1 MTHPKIAV
9 WISFALAST
18 LVGCSNS
25 DGDTSMIQVA
35 SAVQDLDADPD
46 GATTVLTFSSA
57 VSGLTTANFES
68 DGGQSPQSIMA
79 VGADVAVLWDER
91 VTPAHRVR
99 VVNVQGVS
107 AAYVDVETS
116 DDSAPTFSVT
126 DALQVAGLGDDVI
139 TVQFSGPRVIEAQA
153 EDVANWSLE
162 VGGETLSLAGST
174 LDYDPN
180 SGELTLVTG
189 PAANLH
195 SSFTLTALDLHSVA
209 DVEVDDT
216 PVIGVAN
223 GDASAP
229 TLLSAEQ
236 NLSEDEFGRV
246 IDFTFDEAMDP
257 LFSASTARFTAAS
270 PDLALSVEQPSPE
283 VLRVTFNNPM
293 VPGVDDVTL
302 TALVDAHGNS
312 LANQAVA
319 IVAGSTLANAFDGA
333 PEFVTVENAGGDFL
347 TASFD
352 QALDPDDALD
362 QAHWEL
368 SYDDGSG
375 VVVLDLSSA
384 TLDYD
389 LLTKTLT
396 IQLADDFLNGAD
408 FTLAGVF
415 GDEPLDVDGE
425 PFTASF
431 SGTVAGDATAPA
443 PLTAVQR
450 RNLDTWGRTID
461 VRFGED
467 LDEASAE
474 DVNNWSVTGLNVQT
488 ATLVALRVV
497 RLVLDDTAVPGDAT
511 IAISGVT
518 DLAGNAMTAVP
529 AQSFTSSDA
538 RPPAGVSSLAEAIE
552 GLDND
557 TLYVSFDDRL
567 IESEIED
574 GANWVFESPVGTS
587 RDLSGAVIVYDVDA
601 RTATVTLDAATGI
614 DLQTDT
620 DYSLSWVNV
629 RDLGGN
635 TISAAALTGE
645 VDAEVVLPS
654 VISAFVDALA
664 PNSLYVRFSEPCQQ
678 LDDLAGLTEFEVFDN
693 TGLSKGMALNA
704 IPDASG
710 LRVEL
715 VFGFALSAGSDT
727 LALRGVLDAAGNPL
741 FSVTDIPLESEY
753 GLAPTLDTLQSS
765 FMTVPGER
773 NDVIELVF
781 DRPLS
786 PWGLLDAARFD
797 IELSGQPLD
806 LSAATIS
813 FDGQSTVTI
822 ALDGAGAPDLQ
833 SGASYDLTFHD
844 VYSAQGVYADP
855 NIVHSLVAGGDA
867 SAPSLPAGWA
877 RLDASS
883 ATDTLLVVFSEA
895 LESVSAETVGNY
907 LLNGA
912 TAPDSVELVDWRTVR
927 CVFSGGV
934 VVGDTLDF
942 SGVADLAG
950 NVGVGARA
958 VSAADVN
965 GPVLVSAQ
973 AYSVAGP
980 GGDRLEVE
988 FSRPLELGAALSASN
1003 WTLTMGA
1010 HSFDLTD
1017 ARLRWSSGSFSV
1029 VLELPVGQ
1037 ELEFGSTVTV
1047 GVSGVSDLAGL
1058 ALSPAASLNVA
1069 VQGDST
1075 APGFAGAFVNYR
1087 VSAGGTVVDVVFDEA
1102 VESNFALD
1110 GANWLA
1116 SNGAVVLGVEQ
1127 RSPDYFRLELSLG
1140 LAPGDTLE
1148 LNGLPDLAG
1157 NSSGAIDVTPVH

>member
-9 WISFALAST
+9 WTSFALAST

-25 DGDTSMIQVA
+25 DGDTSLIQVA
-35 SAVQDLDADPD
+35 AAVQDLDADPD
-46 GATTVLTFSSA
+46 GVTTVLTLSSP
-57 VSGLTTANFES
+57 VTGLASANFES
-68 DGGQSPQSIMA
+68 DGGQTPQSIVV
-79 VGADVAVLWDER
+79 VGADVAVSWDER

-116 DDSAPTFSVT
+116 DDSAPTFSVV
-126 DALQVAGLGDDVI
+126 DALQVAGLGDDVV
-139 TVQFSGPRVIEAQA
+139 TLQFSGPRVIEAQA
-153 EDVANWSLE
+153 EDAANWSLE

-174 LDYDPN
+174 FDYDPLT
-180 SGELTLVTG
+180 GELTLVTG
-189 PAANLH
+189 PSANLH
-195 SSFTLTALDLHSVA
+195 SAFTLTALALHSVA

-216 PVIGVAN
+216 PVIGAAN

-229 TLLSAEQ
+229 TLVSAEQ

-257 LFSASTARFTAAS
+257 LFSASTARFTAGS
-270 PDLALSVEQPSPE
+270 PDLALSVEQPSAE

-302 TALVDAHGNS
+302 TALVDAHGNA
-312 LANQAVA
+312 LANQATPIA
-319 IVAGSTLANAFDGA
+319 AGSTVPNDFDGA
-333 PEFVTVENAGGDFL
+333 PEFVTVENVGGDYL
-347 TASFD
+347 LASFD

-362 QAHWEL
+362 PTHWEL
-368 SYDDGSG
+368 SYDDGG
-375 VVVLDLSSA
+375 GAVVLDLSSA

-396 IQLADDFLNGAD
+396 LQLADDFLNGAD

-431 SGTVAGDATAPA
+431 AGTVDGDATAPA

-467 LDEASAE
+467 LDETSAE

-497 RLVLDDTAVPGDAT
+497 RLVTDDTAVPGDAT
-511 IAISGVT
+511 ISIDGVM
-518 DLAGNAMTAVP
+518 DLAGNVMAAVP
-529 AQSFTSSDA
+529 AQSFTSSDGRA
-538 RPPAGVSSLAEAIE
+538 PAGVSSLAEAIE

-574 GANWVFESPVGTS
+574 GANWVFESPVGTL
-587 RDLSGAVIVYDVDA
+587 RDLSSAAIVYDINA
-601 RTATVTLDAATGI
+601 RTATVTLGVGTGI

-620 DYSLSWVNV
+620 DYSLAWVGV

-635 TISAAALTGE
+635 TISSATLTGE
-645 VDAEVVLPS
+645 IDAEVVLPS

-678 LDDLAGLTEFEVFDN
+678 LDDIAGLTEFQVFDN
-693 TGLSKGMALNA
+693 TGLLKGLALNA
-704 IPDASG
+704 IPDADG

-715 VFGFALSAGSDT
+715 IFGFALSAGSDT

-741 FSVTDIPLESEY
+741 FSATDIPLESEY
-753 GLAPTLDTLQSS
+753 GLAPTLDTMQSS
-765 FMTVPGER
+765 FTTLPGER

-781 DRPLS
+781 DRVLS
-786 PWGLLDAARFD
+786 PWGLLDASRFE
-797 IELSGQPLD
+797 IELVGQPVD

-822 ALDGAGAPDLQ
+822 SLDGAGAPDLV

-844 VYSAQGVYADP
+844 VYSAQGLYADP
-855 NIVHSLVAGGDA
+855 NVVHSIVAGGDA

-912 TAPDSVELVDWRTVR
+912 TAPDSVELIDWRTVR

-942 SGVADLAG
+942 SGLADLAG
-950 NVGVGARA
+950 NIGVGTRA
-958 VSAADVN
+958 VSAADVS
-965 GPVLVSAQ
+965 GPVVVSAQ
-973 AYSVAGP
+973 AVSVPGP
-980 GGDRLEVE
+980 GGDRIEVE
-988 FSRPLELGAALSASN
+988 FNRPLDLGAALSASN
-1003 WTLTMGA
+1003 WSLTMGS
-1010 HSFDLTD
+1010 HSYDLTD

-1029 VLELPVGQ
+1029 VIELPQGQ
-1037 ELEFGSTVTV
+1037 ELEFGATVSV
-1047 GVSGVSDLAGL
+1047 GASGLSDLAGL
-1058 ALSPAASLNVA
+1058 ALNPAASLNVA

-1075 APGFAGAFVNYR
+1075 APDFAGAFVNYR
-1087 VSAGGTVVDVVFDEA
+1087 VSGSGTVVDIVFDEA
-1102 VESNFALD
+1102 VEPNFALD
-1110 GANWLA
+1110 SFNWSA
-1116 SNGAVVLGVEQ
+1116 SNGALVIGVEQ

-1140 LAPGDTLE
+1140 LSPGDTLE

-1157 NSSGAIDVTPVH
+1157 NSSGPIVVTPLH

>member
-1 MTHPKIAV
+1 MTHSKIAV

-25 DGDTSMIQVA
+25 DGETSLIQVA
-35 SAVQDLDADPD
+35 SAVQDLNADPD
-46 GATTVLTFSSA
+46 GATTVLTLSSP
-57 VSGLTTANFES
+57 VTGLTSANFEA
-68 DGGQSPQSIMA
+68 DGGQSPQSIVV
-79 VGADVAVLWDER
+79 VGADVAVSWDER
-91 VTPAHRVR
+91 VTPSHRVR

-116 DDSAPTFSVT
+116 DDSAPTFSVV
-126 DALQVAGLGDDVI
+126 DALQVAGLGDDVV
-139 TVQFSGPRVIEAQA
+139 TLQFTGPRVIEAEA
-153 EDVANWSLE
+153 EDVSNWTLE
-162 VGGETLSLAGST
+162 VGGESLSLAGST

-189 PAANLH
+189 PDANLH
-195 SSFTLTALDLHSVA
+195 ASFTLTALDLHSVA

-223 GDASAP
+223 GDSSAP
-229 TLLSAEQ
+229 TLLAAEQ
-236 NLSEDEFGRV
+236 NLAEDEFGRV

-257 LFSASTARFTAAS
+257 LFAASTARFSASS
-270 PDLALSVEQPSPE
+270 PDLALDVEQPSPE

-302 TALVDAHGNS
+302 IALVDAHGNAM
-312 LANQAVA
+312 ANQVTA
-319 IVAGSTLANAFDGA
+319 IAAGSTVANDFDGT
-333 PEFVTVENAGGDFL
+333 PVMVTVENVGGDYLSATFE
-347 TASFD
+347 
-352 QALDPDDALD
+352 QALDPDSALD
-362 QAHWEL
+362 ESHWEL
-368 SYDDGSG
+368 SYDDGG
-375 VVVLDLSSA
+375 GAVVLDLSSA

-431 SGTVAGDATAPA
+431 SGTVAGDATAPV

-467 LDEASAE
+467 LDETSAE
-474 DVNNWSVTGLNVQT
+474 DVNNWSIPGLNVQS
-488 ATLVALRVV
+488 ATLVAMRVV
-497 RLVLDDTAVPGDAT
+497 RLVFDDTAVPGDVT
-511 IAISGVT
+511 ISISGVT
-518 DLAGNAMTAVP
+518 DLAGNTMVAVP
-529 AQSFTSSDA
+529 AQSFTSSDL
-538 RPPAGVSSLAEAIE
+538 RPPAGVSSIAEAIE

-567 IESEIED
+567 IQSEIED
-574 GANWVFESPVGTS
+574 GANWVLESPIGTVLDMS
-587 RDLSGAVIVYDVDA
+587 NASIAYDTAA
-601 RTATVTLDAATGI
+601 RTATVTLGAATGI

-620 DYSLSWVNV
+620 DYSLSWVGV

-635 TISAAALTGE
+635 SISSATLTGE
-645 VDAEVVLPS
+645 VDAEVLLPS
-654 VISAFVDALA
+654 VVAAYVDALA

-678 LDDLAGLTEFEVFDN
+678 LDDIAGLTEFQVFDN
-693 TGLSKGMALNA
+693 SGLLKGVALNA
-704 IPDASG
+704 IPEAGG

-715 VFGFALSAGSDT
+715 VFGFALIAGSDT

-741 FSVTDIPLESEY
+741 FSVTDIALESEY
-753 GLAPTLDTLQSS
+753 GLAPTLDTFQST
-765 FMTVPGER
+765 FTAVEGER

-781 DRPLS
+781 DRPMS
-786 PWGLLDAARFD
+786 PWTLLDPARFD
-797 IELSGQPLD
+797 IELGGLDLD
-806 LSAATIS
+806 LSSATFT

-822 ALDGAGAPDLQ
+822 ALDGPGAPDLE
-833 SGASYDLTFHD
+833 SGASYDITLHD

-855 NIVHSLVAGGDA
+855 NIVYSVIAGGDA
-867 SAPSLPAGWA
+867 SGPSLPAGWA

-883 ATDTLLVVFSEA
+883 STDTLLVVFSEA
-895 LESVSAETVGNY
+895 LETVSAENVGNY

-912 TAPDSVELVDWRTVR
+912 TAPDSVELIDWRTVR
-927 CVFSGGV
+927 LVFSGGV
-934 VVGDTLDF
+934 IVGDTLDF

-950 NVGVGARA
+950 NVGVGTRA

-965 GPVLVSAQ
+965 GPVVVSAQ
-973 AYSVAGP
+973 ALSVAGP
-980 GGDRLEVE
+980 GGDRVEVE
-988 FSRPLELGAALSASN
+988 FSRPLELGEALSVSN
-1003 WTLTMGA
+1003 WTLTMG
-1010 HSFDLTD
+1010 SYSYDLTD
-1017 ARLRWSSGSFSV
+1017 ARLRWSSSDFTV
-1029 VLELPVGQ
+1029 VIELPVGQ
-1037 ELEFGSTVTV
+1037 ELEFGATVTV
-1047 GVSGVSDLAGL
+1047 GASGLTDLAGL

-1075 APGFAGAFVNYR
+1075 APDFAAAFVNYR
-1087 VSAGGTVVDVVFDEA
+1087 VSASGTVVDVVFDEA
-1102 VESNFALD
+1102 VAPAFALD
-1110 GANWLA
+1110 AFNWVA
-1116 SNGAVVLGVEQ
+1116 SNGALVLGVEQ

-1157 NSSGAIDVTPVH
+1157 NSSGLIVATPVH